1 MAIVILCVDD
11 DRTLLQALRSMLSS
25 TLGRDCRIEIAESG
39 DEALEL
45 LDEVAGDGDQ
55 VGVVFADYIM
65 PRMRGDELLVK
76 LHGRDPAMVKIML
89 TGQSDFSG
97 VKRVI
102 NEANLYRFIEKP
114 FVNADLVL
122 TARSALQTRQRE
134 TALHAEITALRQRVA
149 ALERN
154 APGAA

>member
-1 MAIVILCVDD
+1 MAIVIMCVDD
-11 DRTLLQALRSMLSS
+11 DRTLLQALRSLLRNS
-25 TLGRDCRIEIAESG
+25 LGRDCRIEIAESG
-39 DEALEL
+39 SEALEL

-65 PRMRGDELLVK
+65 PRMRGDELLVQ
-76 LHGRDPAMVKIML
+76 LHARDPAMVKIML
-89 TGQSDFSG
+89 TGQSDFAG

-122 TARSALQTRQRE
+122 TARAALQACQRE
-134 TALHAEITALRQRVA
+134 AALHAEIAALRQRLA
-149 ALERN
+149 SLEQPR
-154 APGAA
+154 ATTS

>member
-11 DRTLLQALRSMLSS
+11 DRTLLQALRSLLSHS
-25 TLGRDCRIEIAESG
+25 LGRDCRVEIAESG

-45 LDEVAGDGDQ
+45 LDEVAGEGDE

-65 PRMRGDELLVK
+65 PRMRGDELLVR
-76 LHGRDPAMVKIML
+76 LHARHPGMVKIML
-89 TGQSDFSG
+89 TGQSDFGG

-122 TARSALQTRQRE
+122 TARAALQGRQRE
-134 TALHAEITALRQRVA
+134 VALHAEIATLRQRLA
-149 ALERN
+149 ALEQPQP
-154 APGAA
+154 ATP